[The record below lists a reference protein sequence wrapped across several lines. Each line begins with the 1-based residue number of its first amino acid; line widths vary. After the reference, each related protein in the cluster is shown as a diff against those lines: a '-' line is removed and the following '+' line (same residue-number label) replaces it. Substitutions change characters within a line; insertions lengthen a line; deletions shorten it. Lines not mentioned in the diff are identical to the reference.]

1 MNRMVTIQ
9 AVLHVLGAACMKT
22 QGRQA
27 GRTLW
32 NARACTG
39 ILLGTMLVLSGCQ
52 LQNTGTEGGSALE
65 STRTPLKVEP
75 YVPAQTEE
83 TKKTAEHGE
92 ALENSGE
99 ETEMGSLNIK
109 LTREYLGEWEQ
120 NKPILRAEGNMI
132 QVLDA
137 GYEPLKEALKQ
148 FNETNWQEIQT
159 TYTENLEWAREA
171 LAAGSATE
179 YFIFR
184 EIDME
189 RADDRVVSFWNDES
203 SYMGG
208 AHGWYY
214 RSGRNFDARTGA
226 ALKLSDVATDAN
238 AVYELVKK
246 DLKETY
252 TQGELFEDYEKTLEE
267 MFVSSA
273 ESGGENVNSLEWVL
287 GQEGLIFTFN
297 PYVLGPWSGG
307 SQVITIPF
315 EGNEGLFSEKY
326 RISGPRTAKRVSQRE
341 TVYLDMNG
349 DGEEE
354 PLSFTVESD
363 EETFTSKLSVS
374 RAEKEGKGF
383 TCEGIFTDAYVMDSP
398 SGGHYLYVEFS
409 VENDIRIL
417 EVFDLSMK
425 DGGELK
431 HVGTSYDSICGHF
444 LADASGFSLSSR
456 LDILGTYMAYR
467 TYHVGENGMPESNET
482 VYTIFYDGQRDSY
495 KMKTTREI
503 PVTAGE
509 EETVLEAGTEI
520 WPLRTDGETW
530 LEAEEADGRE
540 VRIHVEHGESRYTYT
555 IDGISE
561 HDCFES
567 LRYAG

>member
-1 MNRMVTIQ
+1 MNKIEIVQRPYARM
-9 AVLHVLGAACMKT
+9 
-22 QGRQA
+22 
-27 GRTLW
+27 
-32 NARACTG
+32 CTG

-52 LQNTGTEGGSALE
+52 LQNAGAAGDSSLE
-65 STRTPLKVEP
+65 STRTPLRVEP

-83 TKKTAEHGE
+83 TKKAAKQEGAFE
-92 ALENSGE
+92 SSGE
-99 ETEMGSLNIK
+99 EIELSSLNIK
-109 LTREYLGEWEQ
+109 LTGEYLGEWEQ
-120 NKPILRAEGNMI
+120 NKPILRAEGSML

-137 GYEPLKEALKQ
+137 GYEPLKEALNQ

-159 TYTENLEWAREA
+159 TYTENLEFAKEA
-171 LAAGSATE
+171 SAAGFPAE
-179 YFIFR
+179 YYISR
-184 EIDME
+184 EIEME

-208 AHGWYY
+208 AHGGYY
-214 RSGRNFDARTGA
+214 KSGKNFDARTGA
-226 ALKLSDVATDAN
+226 ALKLSDVVTDAN
-238 AVYELVKK
+238 AVYQFVKN
-246 DLKETY
+246 DLEESY
-252 TQGELFEDYEKTLEE
+252 TQEELFEDYEKTLEE
-267 MFVSSA
+267 MFAPPA
-273 ESGGENVNSLEWVL
+273 EAGEGNVNALEWVL

-315 EGNEGLFSEKY
+315 KGNEGLFQEEY
-326 RISGPRTAKRVSQRE
+326 LAFGPRTAKRIAQRE
-341 TVYLDMNG
+341 NVYLDMDG

-374 RAEKEGKGF
+374 RAEKEREEF
-383 TCEGIFTDAYVMDSP
+383 TCEGVFADAYVMDSP

-409 VENDIRIL
+409 VENDIRTL

-425 DGGELK
+425 DDGELK

-444 LADASGFSLSSR
+444 LADASEFSLSSR

-482 VYTIFYDGQRDSY
+482 TYTIFYDGERDSY

-503 PVTAGE
+503 PVTTGE
-509 EETVLEAGTEI
+509 EETALEAGTEL

-530 LEAEEADGRE
+530 LEAEEADGRV
-540 VRIHVEHGESRYTYT
+540 VRIHVEHGESRYSYT
-555 IDGISE
+555 IDGVSE